1 MTWLRR
7 DGFPGLSPVQ
17 SLWWP
22 QLFGLIHMPNG
33 RVHELG
39 VYCRSWVIVRL
50 RLTRGQLNTLVV
62 WVQWTPKIWS
72 MCAVQCC
79 LFCSNSMTSVWCLL
93 CAGFA
98 AWQCPVL
105 AMSAMWCKVAWIDLH
120 VLCLNGEGCNL
131 ELTGSTMGAG
141 CVPDGFKETS
151 TKERWKTHPAY
162 WFTADAP
169 QDIAR
174 ARHCGRCNALLHL
187 CSNRFVCCM
196 VLHQRISDRWGRA
209 CTRRSDRDWN
219 RKWIHNRVWIH
230 AQPAKKP

>member
-1 MTWLRR
+1 MTWLRLR

-22 QLFGLIHMPNG
+22 ELFGLIHMPNG
-33 RVHELG
+33 RVHELE
-39 VYCRSWVIVRL
+39 VYWWSWVIVRL

-62 WVQWTPKIWS
+62 WVQWTPKIWL

-79 LFCSNSMTSVWCLL
+79 HLAGTPWPVFDAFAMRRL
-93 CAGFA
+93 CR
-98 AWQCPVL
+98 L
-105 AMSAMWCKVAWIDLH
+105 AMSSAMWCKVAWIDLH
-120 VLCLNGEGCNL
+120 VLCLNGESDATWNSL
-131 ELTGSTMGAG
+131 
-141 CVPDGFKETS
+141 VPLWGGMCTWWFQGNFH
-151 TKERWKTHPAY
+151 ERWKTHPASY
-162 WFTADAP
+162 WFTAAP

-196 VLHQRISDRWGRA
+196 VLHQRISGRWGRA

-219 RKWIHNRVWIH
+219 RK
-230 AQPAKKP
+230 

>member
-1 MTWLRR
+1 MLFILLELHDQCLMLTLRR
-7 DGFPGLSPVQ
+7 L
-17 SLWWP
+17 
-22 QLFGLIHMPNG
+22 
-33 RVHELG
+33 
-39 VYCRSWVIVRL
+39 CR
-50 RLTRGQLNTLVV
+50 
-62 WVQWTPKIWS
+62 
-72 MCAVQCC
+72 
-79 LFCSNSMTSVWCLL
+79 
-93 CAGFA
+93 
-98 AWQCPVL
+98 L
-105 AMSAMWCKVAWIDLH
+105 AMSSAGYVSYVVQSGLDWSSCAMPEWWRMQLGTH
-120 VLCLNGEGCNL
+120 WFNY
-131 ELTGSTMGAG
+131 GAG